1 MDPLAFEADGSIA
14 FDRHPWEDSFK
25 QFHTALKIKQRD
37 QPSQASFIPPF
48 VPDYQVVMLLVILE
62 KGNGSSIRE
71 RERRLGRFDLF
82 HVVDS
87 IRLIVVFGEN
97 RGSDNSLSKSMLELH
112 CSIFAIVVVVV
123 ITAMEI
129 IVNVGHHIIDG
140 VRP

>member
-1 MDPLAFEADGSIA
+1 
-14 FDRHPWEDSFK
+14 
-25 QFHTALKIKQRD
+25 
-37 QPSQASFIPPF
+37 
-48 VPDYQVVMLLVILE
+48 MLLVILE
-62 KGNGSSIRE
+62 EGNGSSIRE

-97 RGSDNSLSKSMLELH
+97 RGPDDGLSKSMLELH

-123 ITAMEI
+123 IAAMEI